1 MERNSWTK
9 ISSLNKHIRLSRVCM
24 MARNGEV
31 YFLIQVLK
39 KGAHMNNNYPEHI
52 LKILRE
58 AEGLEDKTR
67 DHLLQE
73 MYPEA
78 VLEAVLQNE
87 GIIGY
92 VYEILGWIEDIF
104 KVKLRVDGEHQH
116 IDDFK
121 RGLVNILDA
130 QNLPDDAVEQMAEVI
145 CQTILLER

>member
-1 MERNSWTK
+1 
-9 ISSLNKHIRLSRVCM
+9 
-24 MARNGEV
+24 
-31 YFLIQVLK
+31 
-39 KGAHMNNNYPEHI
+39 MNNNYPEHI

-121 RGLVNILDA
+121 RGLANILDA
-130 QNLPDDAVEQMAEVI
+130 QNLPDDAVEQMVEVI
-145 CQTILLER
+145 STAIELNR